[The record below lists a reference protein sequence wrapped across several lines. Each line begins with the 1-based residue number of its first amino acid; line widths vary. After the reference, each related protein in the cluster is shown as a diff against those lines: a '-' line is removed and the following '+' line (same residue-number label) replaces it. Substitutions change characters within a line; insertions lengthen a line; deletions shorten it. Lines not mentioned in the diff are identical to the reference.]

1 MGMEFFR
8 KNANRFED
16 KEEERLLFI
25 VTDSQN
31 EELLKFMREHNV
43 NVSSIY
49 DEISQLRRELI
60 SRKRAKRVAII
71 ETGHG
76 MIANAKSRVEL
87 IDILDTASEETLIS
101 LFVSDS
107 TMEKELEQFE
117 DNQFINIHEYKGMTK
132 AIIDIIGDSG
142 NTKIVLG
149 KRISNVE
156 EINREELLN
165 FSASNNVDK
174 CNQDM
179 IKNING
185 IGIQELMKITRS
197 EEEEKI

>member
-1 MGMEFFR
+1 MEFFR
-8 KNANRFED
+8 KNTNKFED

-25 VTDSQN
+25 VTDSKN

-76 MIANAKSRVEL
+76 MLANAKSRVEL

-156 EINREELLN
+156 EINRDELLK
-165 FSASNNVDK
+165 FSASNDVDK

-185 IGIQELMKITRS
+185 IGIRELMKITRS

>member
-1 MGMEFFR
+1 MEFFR

-185 IGIQELMKITRS
+185 IGIHELMKITRS
-197 EEEEKI
+197 EEEEKL